1 MAARAIP
8 RAHGSTGV
16 RPLLMFVER
25 LVGGGLDAGA
35 AVRFVQ
41 QCAGENDAE

>member
-8 RAHGSTGV
+8 RAHGSTRV
-16 RPLLMFVER
+16 RPLLTFIER
-25 LVGGGLDAGA
+25 LVGGGLGAAA

-41 QCAGENDAE
+41 QCVGENDAE